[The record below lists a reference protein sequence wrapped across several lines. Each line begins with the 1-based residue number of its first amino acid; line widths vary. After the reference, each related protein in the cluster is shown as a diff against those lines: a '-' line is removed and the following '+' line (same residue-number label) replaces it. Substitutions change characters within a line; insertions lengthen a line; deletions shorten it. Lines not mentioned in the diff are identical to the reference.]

1 MKSCASAKTVPG
13 IPTISGIYLA
23 LSGKLKAISD
33 IVANTANMMSAVNTD
48 PFKKILNGILSLLQ
62 FLVAR
67 SPEVNSEA
75 DYDQSH

>member
-13 IPTISGIYLA
+13 IPTISGINLA

-33 IVANTANMMSAVNTD
+33 IVANTANMMNAVNTD
-48 PFKKILNGILSLLQ
+48 PFKKILNGIFSLLQ
-62 FLVAR
+62 FLVTR
-67 SPEVNSEA
+67 SPEVDSEA